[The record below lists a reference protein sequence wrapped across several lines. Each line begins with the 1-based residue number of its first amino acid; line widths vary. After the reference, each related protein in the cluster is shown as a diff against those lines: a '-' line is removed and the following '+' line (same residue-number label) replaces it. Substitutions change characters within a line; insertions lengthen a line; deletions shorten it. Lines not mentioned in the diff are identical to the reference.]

1 MCGILGL
8 IGSNSGDRSLDL
20 GRIGHRGPDGHGQQ
34 KVGAALLGHT
44 RLSIID
50 LGGGAQ
56 PMTSVDGVATIAFN
70 GEIYNYRELRA
81 DLAARGVRFATN
93 SDTEVV
99 LATYITG
106 GIAALERLRGMYAFA
121 LADKRTGET
130 LLARDPF
137 GIKPLFYHHEH
148 GRVAFSSEQAALLSL
163 LDRAPEI
170 DRTSLLET
178 LIQRYP
184 TGPHSLYR
192 GVQRLEP
199 GTALVRA
206 PDGTVR
212 FERFASLAGAVER
225 ERERAPRWDRDSVS
239 QRVADTIAHH
249 TIADVPL
256 GCFLSGGLD
265 SSIVAQQL
273 AENAST
279 PIRAYTVSFAS
290 GGGETSE
297 LPFAQA
303 VADQVGADL
312 TVVPVSGDDFAEL
325 APLLSGTPNGPFPDP
340 ADVAMYRM
348 SLVAARDVKVVLS
361 GEGSDEAF
369 AGYPKYAF
377 DRYAALV
384 PGWLP
389 RAVPLDR
396 FKRAGIALEALAEN
410 DRARRW
416 MGWFQN
422 ADAPSSLIASL
433 VEDGAERGRALAWT
447 ERRIASYPR
456 EWSDMQRMQVLDLDS
471 WLPNNLL
478 HRGDYTTM
486 QASLEQRV
494 PFLDRAF
501 TPWAVALPDSA
512 KVAHWRGKQALRRA
526 FAAKLPPAVIARR
539 KSGFRLPLG
548 SWLSAPGK
556 LQQLANDML
565 AGPGARLGT
574 WMSPAEL
581 AAILSPA
588 RLATT
593 KGAKLA
599 WTALSIELWLRAL
612 EVRDERRGKD
622 LTSVGGA
629 PLASAAIPVGPVA

>member
-1 MCGILGL
+1 MCGILGR
-8 IGSNSGDRSLDL
+8 IGPDSGDNRLELSP
-20 GRIGHRGPDGHGQQ
+20 IGHRGPDGQGHQR
-34 KVGAALLGHT
+34 VGRATLGHT

-56 PMTSVDGVATIAFN
+56 PMTSVDGAATIAFN
-70 GEIYNYRELRA
+70 GEIYNYRELRT
-81 DLAARGVRFATN
+81 DLVARGFRFATN

-106 GIAALERLRGMYAFA
+106 GIPALERLRGMYAFA
-121 LADKRTGET
+121 VADKRTGET
-130 LLARDPF
+130 VLARDPF
-137 GIKPLFYHHEH
+137 GIKPLFYHRDA
-148 GRVAFSSEQAALLSL
+148 GVVSFASEQAALLSVIGRSL
-163 LDRAPEI
+163 EI

-184 TGPHSLYR
+184 TGPHSLYL
-192 GVQRLEP
+192 GLQRLEP
-199 GTALVRA
+199 GSALVCA
-206 PDGTVR
+206 PDGAVR
-212 FERFASLAGAVER
+212 FQQFASVADAVER
-225 ERERAPRWDRDSVS
+225 ERAIAPRWDREAVRE
-239 QRVADTIAHH
+239 RVADTIDHH

-273 AENAST
+273 AAKASE
-279 PIRAYTVSFAS
+279 PIRAYTVSFDSS
-290 GGGETSE
+290 GGERNE

-303 VADQVGADL
+303 VADQIGARL
-312 TVVPVSGDDFAEL
+312 TVVPVSGDDFADL
-325 APLLSGTPNGPFPDP
+325 APRLSGTLNGPFPDP

-348 SLVAARDVKVVLS
+348 SLVAAQDVKVVLS

-377 DRYAALV
+377 DRYSALV

-389 RAVPLDR
+389 RALPLDR
-396 FKRAGIALEALAEN
+396 LKRAGIAIEALAEN

-422 ADAPSSLIASL
+422 ADAPASL
-433 VEDGAERGRALAWT
+433 VASLVDDGAESGRALAWT
-447 ERRIASYPR
+447 RQRVASYPS

-486 QASLEQRV
+486 QASIEQRV

-501 TPWAVALPDSA
+501 TPWAVALPDKA
-512 KVAHWRGKQALRRA
+512 KVSQWRGKQALRQA
-526 FAAKLPPAVIARR
+526 FIDKLPTSVTARQ

-548 SWLSAPGK
+548 AWLSQPGK

-565 AGPGARLGT
+565 AAPDTRLGT
-574 WMSPAEL
+574 WMSKPEL
-581 AAILSPA
+581 QAMLSPA

-599 WTALSIELWLRAL
+599 WTALSIELWLRA
-612 EVRDERRGKD
+612 RD
-622 LTSVGGA
+622 SGA
-629 PLASAAIPVGPVA
+629 AA

>member
-1 MCGILGL
+1 MCGILGRM
-8 IGSNSGDRSLDL
+8 GPDSGDAPLDL
-20 GRIGHRGPDGHGQQ
+20 GPIAHRGPDGRGQQ
-34 KVGAALLGHT
+34 RVGAALLGHT

-56 PMTSVDGVATIAFN
+56 PMTSVDGAATIAFN

-81 DLAARGVRFATN
+81 DLVARGVRFATN

-99 LATYITG
+99 LATYLTG
-106 GIAALERLRGMYAFA
+106 GIPALERLRGMYAFA
-121 LADKRTGET
+121 LADLRTGET
-130 LLARDPF
+130 VLARDPF
-137 GIKPLFYHHEH
+137 GIKPLFFHRDA
-148 GRVAFSSEQAALLSL
+148 GVVTFASEQAALLSL
-163 LDRAPEI
+163 LGRALEI

-184 TGPHSLYR
+184 TGSHSLYL
-192 GVQRLEP
+192 GLQRLEP
-199 GTALVRA
+199 GSALVCA
-206 PDGTVR
+206 PDGAIE
-212 FERFASLAGAVER
+212 FEQFASVASAVEH
-225 ERERAPRWDRDSVS
+225 ERSLAPRWDRDSVRE
-239 QRVADTIAHH
+239 RVADTIAHH

-273 AENAST
+273 AQKASE
-279 PIRAYTVSFAS
+279 PIRAYTVSFDSS
-290 GGGETSE
+290 GGERSE

-303 VADQVGADL
+303 VADHVGARL

-325 APLLSGTPNGPFPDP
+325 APQLSGTPSGPFPDP

-348 SLVAARDVKVVLS
+348 SLVAAQDVKVVLS

-384 PGWLP
+384 PEWLP
-389 RAVPLDR
+389 RALPLDR
-396 FKRAGIALEALAEN
+396 LKRAGIALEALAEN

-422 ADAPSSLIASL
+422 ADAPASL
-433 VEDGAERGRALAWT
+433 VASLAEDGADCGRALSWT

-494 PFLDRAF
+494 PFLDRRF
-501 TPWAVALPDSA
+501 TPWAVALPDAA
-512 KVAHWRGKQALRRA
+512 KVARWRGKQALRQA
-526 FAAKLPPAVIARR
+526 FADQLPPAVTARQ

-548 SWLSAPGK
+548 AWLSTPGK

-565 AGPGARLGT
+565 AAPEARLST
-574 WMSPAEL
+574 WMSAPEL
-581 AAILSPA
+581 RAILSPA

-599 WTALSIELWLRAL
+599 WTALSIELWLRSL
-612 EVRDERRGKD
+612 DHR
-622 LTSVGGA
+622 L
-629 PLASAAIPVGPVA
+629 

>member
-1 MCGILGL
+1 MCGILGR
-8 IGSNSGDRSLDL
+8 IGPDSGASPLDL
-20 GRIGHRGPDGHGQQ
+20 GPIGHRGPDGRGQQ
-34 KVGAALLGHT
+34 RVGDASLGHT

-56 PMTSVDGVATIAFN
+56 PMTSVDGAGTIAFN

-81 DLAARGVRFATN
+81 DLVARGVRFATN

-99 LATYITG
+99 LATYLTG
-106 GIAALERLRGMYAFA
+106 GIPALERLRGMYAFA
-121 LADKRTGET
+121 LADQRTGVT

-137 GIKPLFYHHEH
+137 GIKPLFFHRDA
-148 GRVAFSSEQAALLSL
+148 GVVAFASEQAALLSL
-163 LDRAPEI
+163 LDRQLEI

-184 TGPHSLYR
+184 TGSHSLYL
-192 GVQRLEP
+192 GLQRLEP
-199 GTALVRA
+199 GSALVCAR
-206 PDGTVR
+206 DGTVR
-212 FERFASLAGAVER
+212 FEQFASIASAVEN
-225 ERERAPRWDRDSVS
+225 ERALAPRWDPGSV
-239 QRVADTIAHH
+239 QERVADTIAHH

-273 AENAST
+273 AQKASE
-279 PIRAYTVSFAS
+279 PIRAYTVSFDSS
-290 GGGETSE
+290 GGERSE

-303 VADQVGADL
+303 VADHVGAQL

-325 APLLSGTPNGPFPDP
+325 APRLSGTLSGPFPDP

-348 SLVAARDVKVVLS
+348 SLVAAQDVKVVLS

-389 RAVPLDR
+389 RALPLDR
-396 FKRAGIALEALAEN
+396 LKRAGIALEALAEN

-422 ADAPSSLIASL
+422 ADAPASLVASL

-447 ERRIASYPR
+447 ERRTASYPR

-494 PFLDRAF
+494 PFLDREF
-501 TPWAVALPDSA
+501 TPWAVALPDKA
-512 KVAHWRGKQALRRA
+512 KVARWRGKQALRQA
-526 FAAKLPPAVIARR
+526 FADKLPPAVTVRP

-548 SWLSAPGK
+548 AWLSTPGK

-565 AGPGARLGT
+565 ASPGARLST
-574 WMSPAEL
+574 WMSAPEL
-581 AAILSPA
+581 QAMLSPA

-599 WTALSIELWLRAL
+599 WTALSIELWLRSL
-612 EVRDERRGKD
+612 DHR
-622 LTSVGGA
+622 S
-629 PLASAAIPVGPVA
+629 

>member
-1 MCGILGL
+1 MCGILGR
-8 IGSNSGDRSLDL
+8 IGPDRGDTRLDL
-20 GRIGHRGPDGHGQQ
+20 DPIEHRGPDARGQQ
-34 KVGAALLGHT
+34 RVGAALLGHT

-56 PMTSVDGVATIAFN
+56 PMTSVDGAATIAFN

-81 DLAARGVRFATN
+81 DLVARGVGFATN

-99 LATYITG
+99 LATYLTG
-106 GIAALERLRGMYAFA
+106 GIPALERLRGMYAFA
-121 LADKRTGET
+121 IADQRSGET
-130 LLARDPF
+130 VLARDPF
-137 GIKPLFYHHEH
+137 GIKPLFYHRDK
-148 GRVAFSSEQAALLSL
+148 GVVTFASEQAAVLSL
-163 LDRAPEI
+163 LNRSLEI
-170 DRTSLLET
+170 DRTSILET

-184 TGPHSLYR
+184 TGTHSLYL
-192 GVQRLEP
+192 GLQRLEP
-199 GTALVRA
+199 GSALVCA
-206 PDGTVR
+206 PDGTIR
-212 FERFASLAGAVER
+212 FEQFASVASAVEH
-225 ERERAPRWDRDSVS
+225 ERALAPRWDRGSVRE
-239 QRVADTIAHH
+239 RVADTIAHH
-249 TIADVPL
+249 AIADVPL

-273 AENAST
+273 AGKASE
-279 PIRAYTVSFAS
+279 PIRAYTISFESS
-290 GGGETSE
+290 GGERSE

-303 VADQVGADL
+303 VANQVGARL

-325 APLLSGTPNGPFPDP
+325 APRLSGTPSGPFPDP

-348 SLVAARDVKVVLS
+348 SMVAAQDVKVVLS

-389 RAVPLDR
+389 RALPLDR
-396 FKRAGIALEALAEN
+396 LKRAGIALEALAEN

-422 ADAPSSLIASL
+422 ADAPVSL
-433 VEDGAERGRALAWT
+433 VTALVADGADPERALAWT
-447 ERRIASYPR
+447 ERRIATYPR
-456 EWSDMQRMQVLDLDS
+456 EWTDMQRMQVLDLDS

-494 PFLDRAF
+494 PFLDREF
-501 TPWAVALPDSA
+501 TPWAVALPDAA
-512 KVAHWRGKQALRRA
+512 KIARWRGKQALRRA
-526 FAAKLPPAVIARR
+526 FSELLPPAVTKRQ

-548 SWLSAPGK
+548 AWLSTPGK
-556 LQQLANDML
+556 LQQLANDL
-565 AGPGARLGT
+565 LGAPGARIGD
-574 WMSPAEL
+574 WMGASEL
-581 AAILSPA
+581 REVLSPA

-599 WTALSIELWLRAL
+599 WTALSIELWLRSL
-612 EVRDERRGKD
+612 DHRG
-622 LTSVGGA
+622 
-629 PLASAAIPVGPVA
+629 